1 MAVTIN
7 EVQVNSTVSNTSNSS
22 ATSESGAGK
31 GAGKGELS
39 NKDKEEIIQECLRRV
54 HELIESMKER

>member
-7 EVQVNSTVSNTSNSS
+7 EVQVNSTVTNTSNSS
-22 ATSESGAGK
+22 SETGAAK

-39 NKDKEEIIQECLRRV
+39 IKDKEEIIQECLRRV

>member
-7 EVQVNSTVSNTSNSS
+7 EVQVNSTVTNTSNSS
-22 ATSESGAGK
+22 SESGAAK

-39 NKDKEEIIQECLRRV
+39 TKDKEEIIQECLRRV